1 LPRASTP
8 RASARASPTSPRTPK
23 TSSATSP
30 ESRPRPVKALKDIGP
45 TIRPTIKTLV
55 ELVGAASDLV
65 DWFDKSEKSYTKFH
79 DVNKSFKKDSQDL
92 DDFFKDRSDSIQR
105 SFDQLGSF
113 FADRGKSIN
122 LTFAQISSFVSDRIA
137 SVKKSFAQLGAIPG
151 QLATI
156 GGQIVSGFV
165 GGITDAWGAVTSTI
179 SSLVNAI
186 PEGVRKLLGIASPS
200 KVFHLIGTQVG
211 QGLHKGLL
219 GSVDQIKEASQR
231 MVDAVRS
238 GFTGSGVSAIT
249 RYIQRDAKAL
259 EEMSK
264 YRGKWIDRLA
274 TDQDR
279 LKSILADRA
288 SFAAGVKANV
298 MGNADT
304 SSIFGTSMQT
314 QRDARQAAYDFNVE
328 VQRSNAEAIKTARG
342 VTQGAG
348 LATLNGVAYQPSWTT
363 AGPAARL
370 QATRAIPKVSAHAGL
385 AAVRA
390 NLKSLLADTKKFS
403 SNLKKLV
410 HHGIDPYTYDE
421 LVQAGVRGGGLE
433 TSTALLADP
442 ALSRQ
447 IFSLERQVASAGRSL
462 GTRTAGHEY
471 AGQVAAARARVAT
484 DQAEVHNYNIA
495 MTVTA
500 KDIDDLGKLVRMF
513 GHVRA
518 TARKGKKK

>member
-1 LPRASTP
+1 
-8 RASARASPTSPRTPK
+8 
-23 TSSATSP
+23 
-30 ESRPRPVKALKDIGP
+30 
-45 TIRPTIKTLV
+45 
-55 ELVGAASDLV
+55 
-65 DWFDKSEKSYTKFH
+65 
-79 DVNKSFKKDSQDL
+79 
-92 DDFFKDRSDSIQR
+92 
-105 SFDQLGSF
+105 
-113 FADRGKSIN
+113 
-122 LTFAQISSFVSDRIA
+122 
-137 SVKKSFAQLGAIPG
+137 
-151 QLATI
+151 
-156 GGQIVSGFV
+156 
-165 GGITDAWGAVTSTI
+165 
-179 SSLVNAI
+179 
-186 PEGVRKLLGIASPS
+186 
-200 KVFHLIGTQVG
+200 VFHLIGTQVG

-298 MGNADT
+298 MGNADA
-304 SSIFGTSMQT
+304 SSIFGTSMQA

-370 QATRAIPKVSAHAGL
+370 QATKAIPKVSAHAGL
-385 AAVRA
+385 AAVSA

-462 GTRTAGHEY
+462 GARAAGHEY